1 MDNNSRHMEN
11 IKKAVQ
17 KGDTASLLSSLSP
30 EDLKVLSALMKDKAS
45 RDKLLS
51 SPEAKAIISK
61 FLGG

>member
-1 MDNNSRHMEN
+1 MDNNSKHMEN

-51 SPEAKAIISK
+51 SPEARAIISK